1 MSYFSTEPHSAPTNI
16 VIPSTEEQSATITWQ
31 PPLPDDRNGM
41 ITFYLLVIRNLQ
53 FAMDDIKVNVSGSDL
68 SYTVGGLE
76 EYCRYDCQIA
86 AGTVVGAGP
95 YSSRVQFVTMEDGNV
110 LHTLTYTY
118 THTINSTYTI
128 IHTHKHKE
136 C

>member
-31 PPLPDDRNGM
+31 PPLPDDRNGV
-41 ITFYLLVIRNLQ
+41 ITFYLLVIHNLQ
-53 FAMDDIKVNVSGSDL
+53 FAIDDIKVNVSGSDL

-95 YSSRVQFVTMEDGNV
+95 YSSRVQFVTMEDGKRCQCTIYSPM
-110 LHTLTYTY
+110 HTPTQ
-118 THTINSTYTI
+118 
-128 IHTHKHKE
+128 
-136 C
+136 